1 MIAFQNLFLCHE
13 ERENDRGVNMTPTIG
28 NRVNKG
34 DKNCPFI
41 DLPFDLSR
49 PKSLGRFR
57 LKKENMLN

>member
-1 MIAFQNLFLCHE
+1 
-13 ERENDRGVNMTPTIG
+13 MTPTRG
-28 NRVNKG
+28 NRVNTEE
-34 DKNCPFI
+34 KNRSVI